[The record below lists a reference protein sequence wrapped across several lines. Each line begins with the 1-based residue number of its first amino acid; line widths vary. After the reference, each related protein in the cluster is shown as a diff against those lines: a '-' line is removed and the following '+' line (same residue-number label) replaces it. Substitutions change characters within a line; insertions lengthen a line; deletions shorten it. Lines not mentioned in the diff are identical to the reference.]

1 MRYDINFAIVIMN
14 ELVVQ
19 NIVIRNFESSGQ
31 KDVMKMKLDIG
42 WYGMDFASTSL
53 VNGHEWFV
61 DTLAKIFVASA

>member
-42 WYGMDFASTSL
+42 
-53 VNGHEWFV
+53 
-61 DTLAKIFVASA
+61 